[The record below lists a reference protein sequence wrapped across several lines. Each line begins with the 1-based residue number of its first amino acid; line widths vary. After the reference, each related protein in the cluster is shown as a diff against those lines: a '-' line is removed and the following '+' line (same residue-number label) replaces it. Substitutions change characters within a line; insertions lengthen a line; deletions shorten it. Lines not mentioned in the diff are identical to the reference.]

1 MDLNKHLRS
10 MAQAITE
17 TLGDHSLR
25 QTAKET
31 GFLKRS
37 SKLKPEAFL
46 SLCTLLKDSVGK
58 NTLPNLCS
66 QKNPATNSILLS
78 LNKLCMNVLTIK
90 RFPF

>member
-46 SLCTLLKDSVGK
+46 SLCTL
-58 NTLPNLCS
+58 
-66 QKNPATNSILLS
+66 
-78 LNKLCMNVLTIK
+78 
-90 RFPF
+90 